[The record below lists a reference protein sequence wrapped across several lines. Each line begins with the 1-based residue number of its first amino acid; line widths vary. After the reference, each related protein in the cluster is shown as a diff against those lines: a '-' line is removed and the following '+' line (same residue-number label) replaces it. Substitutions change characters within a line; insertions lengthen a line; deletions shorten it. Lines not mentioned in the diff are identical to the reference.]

1 MQVGSASAKVQ
12 HRIGHQLTGQVM
24 GHLSATINPIQGCR
38 WVGGVEMQ
46 VLLAGTT
53 AEGVTGLVLQ
63 DPDRLRSRW
72 ISKKSALPA
81 LLRRP
86 GGIESNRITGLEK
99 KCTLG
104 VGRIVR
110 RI

>member
-1 MQVGSASAKVQ
+1 
-12 HRIGHQLTGQVM
+12 
-24 GHLSATINPIQGCR
+24 
-38 WVGGVEMQ
+38 MQ
-46 VLLAGTT
+46 VLLAGTA
-53 AEGVTGLVLQ
+53 AEGVAGLVLQ
-63 DPDRLRSRW
+63 DPNRLRRRW
-72 ISKKSALPA
+72 ISQKTALPA

-86 GGIESNRITGLEK
+86 GRIESNRMTGLEK

>member
-1 MQVGSASAKVQ
+1 
-12 HRIGHQLTGQVM
+12 
-24 GHLSATINPIQGCR
+24 
-38 WVGGVEMQ
+38 MQ

-53 AEGVTGLVLQ
+53 AEGVAGLVLQ
-63 DPDRLRSRW
+63 DPDRLRNRW
-72 ISKKSALPA
+72 ISQKTGLPA

-104 VGRIVR
+104 VGRIVH

>member
-1 MQVGSASAKVQ
+1 MVGDFTTTIQAMQGRRWIFWIEVQ
-12 HRIGHQLTGQVM
+12 V
-24 GHLSATINPIQGCR
+24 
-38 WVGGVEMQ
+38 VK
-46 VLLAGTT
+46 AGTA
-53 AEGVTGLVLQ
+53 AEGVAGLVLQ
-63 DPDRLRSRW
+63 DPNRLRRRW
-72 ISKKSALPA
+72 ISQKTALPA

-86 GGIESNRITGLEK
+86 GRIESNRMTGLEK